1 MSAQRRRNRR
11 AAAASDSLASLMML
25 PSSSS
30 SSARKKQSSKHHHHH
45 RSSATPSSLERIANN
60 AAAAAATPIIS
71 AEESSAA
78 AATPHSPSSRSSDK
92 KSTKSKHSGKRS
104 HLSMTTSL
112 STLAIGPDKQ
122 QAAINNTTASPQKKS
137 HKKKRQMSPRSKSK
151 LDSLVTQQ
159 QQQPQHVE
167 DDTEEKWNEKLE
179 QQRLKQSKDAEPIV
193 KGSLVM
199 VAPRTWPGM
208 NKLGG
213 VGRVIAVHSSASY
226 DLDSNQQKQQN
237 NEEEGG
243 SSNNV
248 IDASTTTTYDV
259 SYVLGGKDKHVEA
272 EYVSL
277 HDTTHE
283 VPRER
288 HQRTSILMLEP
299 ERDRNL
305 LPTKSVKKKRKMMTK
320 SVTTEASPTK
330 KKESSKKGNST
341 TINSNFRGKQL
352 KQLKQVR
359 DQHVASAKEEEDSTP
374 NNLKSPAFSLSSQFS
389 KQDGTLSPLDYLA
402 DSYPKIETPVLEAY
416 SEKWSN
422 SNELQQLDQQQNP
435 EEEEEEE
442 DEEERDD
449 DPSSSVVSTDEDG
462 SGFTPPREPRRHASP
477 VKFSKS
483 DLMKGHMSPPSE
495 NKSLEREYGRLALKK
510 QEIERKM
517 KMYKSDAE
525 KINPWATASA
535 RGSNVDT
542 NGSSLLALSPPSRSE
557 AVVRRSHRDVTDG
570 NDYPITRYSAGVPSR
585 EEVEFGELVYQR
597 NLADRRMAELK
608 DGYPKRS
615 KPKKKRRRRVVE
627 TITRVIH
634 EESEDDASSISDR
647 HLQSKGSRYGR
658 GYYDS
663 PDRNYSRQSFDRRRS
678 GSSDSEFA
686 SRSRDQNYAARQHSS
701 QRNHA
706 QGLESRKRRHP
717 EQAASSAGRKTKS
730 RPSSMLEDL
739 D

>member
-11 AAAASDSLASLMML
+11 AAGSASDSLASLMMASDNSLSAL

-30 SSARKKQSSKHHHHH
+30 SSAKKKQTSKQQHHHH
-45 RSSATPSSLERIANN
+45 RSSTPSSLERIANT
-60 AAAAAATPIIS
+60 AAADTTPVIS
-71 AEESSAA
+71 AEESSTA
-78 AATPHSPSSRSSDK
+78 AATPHSTKSSRSSDK

-112 STLAIGPDKQ
+112 SSLAIGTDKQ
-122 QAAINNTTASPQKKS
+122 QATVNNNTTASPQKKS

-159 QQQPQHVE
+159 QKQPQPQQVE
-167 DDTEEKWNEKLE
+167 DDTEEKRNEKLE
-179 QQRLKQSKDAEPIV
+179 QVKNAEPIV

-213 VGRVIAVHSSASY
+213 VGRVIAVHSSSSY
-226 DLDSNQQKQQN
+226 DLDSNQQSDG
-237 NEEEGG
+237 EEGG
-243 SSNNV
+243 SSSNV

-259 SYVLGGKDKHVEA
+259 SYVLGGKDKNVEA

-277 HDTTHE
+277 HDTNQDA
-283 VPRER
+283 PRER
-288 HQRTSILMLEP
+288 HQRTSISLLEP
-299 ERDRNL
+299 EKDTKL
-305 LPTKSVKKKRKMMTK
+305 LPKKSVKKKRKTTTK
-320 SVTTEASPTK
+320 TVTMEASSTK
-330 KKESSKKGNST
+330 KKESLKKGEST
-341 TINSNFRGKQL
+341 KINSSVRGKQL

-359 DQHVASAKEEEDSTP
+359 DQLVASTNEKEDSTP
-374 NNLKSPAFSLSSQFS
+374 SNLKSPAFSLSSQFS
-389 KQDGTLSPLDYLA
+389 NQDETLSPLDYLA

-422 SNELQQLDQQQNP
+422 NDEPQQRDRQQKP
-435 EEEEEEE
+435 EGGN
-442 DEEERDD
+442 EEERDD
-449 DPSSSVVSTDEDG
+449 DPSSSVVSTDDDA
-462 SGFTPPREPRRHASP
+462 SGFTPPRQRRRRASP
-477 VKFSKS
+477 AKYSNSV
-483 DLMKGHMSPPSE
+483 LMKGDMSPPSE

-517 KMYKSDAE
+517 KIYKSDAE
-525 KINPWATASA
+525 KINPWASA
-535 RGSNVDT
+535 RGTNMDT
-542 NGSSLLALSPPSRSE
+542 SGSLLPAQLPPAGGE
-557 AVVRRSHRDVTDG
+557 AVGKRYYRDGTDG
-570 NDYPITRYSAGVPSR
+570 NDYPLTRYSAGVLPSR

-608 DGYPKRS
+608 DDYPKRS

-634 EESEDDASSISDR
+634 EESEDDGSSISDG
-647 HLQSKGSRYGR
+647 HLQSRGSRYSR
-658 GYYDS
+658 GYYGS

-678 GSSDSEFA
+678 GSTDSEFA
-686 SRSRDQNYAARQHSS
+686 SRSRDQEYARQHSS
-701 QRNHA
+701 QRSHA
-706 QGLESRKRRHP
+706 QGLESRKRRYP
-717 EQAASSAGRKTKS
+717 EQAASSASRKTKT
-730 RPSSMLEDL
+730 RPASMLEDL